1 MRNFKLNFSRTIK
14 FAAVINGNLF
24 KIDQLNKD
32 LCCLLDSLKMSFNC
46 KLNGALD
53 IDMEIPLG
61 WFSLI
66 FR

>member
-1 MRNFKLNFSRTIK
+1 MRNFKSNFSRTIK

-32 LCCLLDSLKMSFNC
+32 LCCLLDSLKMFFNC